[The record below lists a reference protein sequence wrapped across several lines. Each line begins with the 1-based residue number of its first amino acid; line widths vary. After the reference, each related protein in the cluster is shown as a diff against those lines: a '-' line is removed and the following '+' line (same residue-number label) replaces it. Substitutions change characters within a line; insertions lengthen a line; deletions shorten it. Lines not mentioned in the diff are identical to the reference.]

1 MKIAKSISVAGI
13 YGAAFF
19 PFVWFIASWVNVIM
33 NNRDPGGVFAAWNL
47 FEIFF

>member
-1 MKIAKSISVAGI
+1 MKIAKKIAIVLFDCAI
-13 YGAAFF
+13 IF
-19 PFVWFIASWVNVIM
+19 PWVWLFASWVNVIL